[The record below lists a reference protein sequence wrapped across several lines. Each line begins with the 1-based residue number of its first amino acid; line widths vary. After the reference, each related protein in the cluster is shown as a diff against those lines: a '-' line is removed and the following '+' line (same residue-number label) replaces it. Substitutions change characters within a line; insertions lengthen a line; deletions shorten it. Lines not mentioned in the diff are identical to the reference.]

1 MVQREKTITSDLM
14 ALHAKKQEIED
25 LIQEKTQ
32 EIKDVTD
39 TLRGVKSSLGKDLK
53 VVNWALNTTF
63 NQIREHV
70 ESAGTANITYTLEDF
85 DTSAD
90 SIDMEYL
97 AGMMERAKK
106 EEKKAKETGF

>member
-1 MVQREKTITSDLM
+1 M